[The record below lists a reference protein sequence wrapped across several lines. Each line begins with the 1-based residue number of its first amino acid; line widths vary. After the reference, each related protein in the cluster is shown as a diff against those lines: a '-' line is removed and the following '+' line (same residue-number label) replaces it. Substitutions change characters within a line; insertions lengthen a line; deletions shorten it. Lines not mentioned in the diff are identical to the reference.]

1 VTRPRRPRPRPAA
14 RRRTAERAAPER
26 TPERT
31 PERAPERAT
40 DRETGA
46 PERKSDATR
55 RKLLERAL
63 ALFQQRGVEGTTMR
77 DIARAAGLSLGAA
90 YYYFP
95 SKEALLFAY
104 YDANQTLLEAE
115 AAHASGSVRE
125 RLGADFHLKLSS
137 VQPQRR
143 MLAAIVSR
151 LVDPGDPLSALSAQQ
166 RAVRERAV
174 ALLAR
179 VLDGAGLS
187 ADTVRLAAGALW
199 LLQMGALLL
208 YVHDESPDQA
218 RTHRLVDDA
227 LDLIVP
233 MLPVFD
239 TPFGREIGRR
249 IVTALDRAGI
259 ALPGNPGV
267 L

>member
-1 VTRPRRPRPRPAA
+1 MSRPRRTRTAA
-14 RRRTAERAAPER
+14 RRRTADRA
-26 TPERT
+26 
-31 PERAPERAT
+31 
-40 DRETGA
+40 A

-63 ALFQQRGVEGTTMR
+63 GLFQQRGVEATTMR

-115 AAHASGSVRE
+115 AARATGSVRE
-125 RLGADFHLKLSS
+125 RLGAEFHLKLSS
-137 VQPQRR
+137 VQPQRK
-143 MLAAIVSR
+143 MMAAIVSR

-174 ALLAR
+174 ALVAR

-187 ADTVRLAAGALW
+187 AETVRLAAGALW
-199 LLQMGALLL
+199 LLQMAALLL
-208 YVHDESPDQA
+208 YVHDESPDQV

-233 MLPVFD
+233 MLPMLD
-239 TPFGREIGRR
+239 LPIGREIGRR
-249 IVTALDRAGI
+249 IVAALDRAGI
-259 ALPGNPGV
+259 ALPAFPGV
-267 L
+267 V